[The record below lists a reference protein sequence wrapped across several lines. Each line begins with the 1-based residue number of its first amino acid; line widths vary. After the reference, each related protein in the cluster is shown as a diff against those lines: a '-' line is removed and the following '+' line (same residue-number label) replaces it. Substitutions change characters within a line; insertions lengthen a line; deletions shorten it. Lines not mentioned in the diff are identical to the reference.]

1 MKYFKRNWNETR
13 GDQYDS
19 WGKSVWFFET
29 DNNGEVLRQIEV
41 YDNGKVL
48 KYDNQNIEDEFGML
62 ADQNL
67 DLTEFNEFTIE
78 KGEFENKWK

>member
-19 WGKSVWFFET
+19 WGKSVWLFET
-29 DNNGEVLRQIEV
+29 DNNGEVLRQIEI

-62 ADQNL
+62 ADQNI
-67 DLTEFNEFTIE
+67 DLTEFNEFTI
-78 KGEFENKWK
+78 KK